1 MFALRRAG
9 PVFGLFSERLSTLRL
24 GGFVVNRPWNTVL
37 NRVIRHCGLV
47 LSYSFY
53 IGNTLKLDFL
63 VSANII
69 LL

>member
-9 PVFGLFSERLSTLRL
+9 PVFGLFSERQSSLRL
-24 GGFVVNRPWNTVL
+24 GGFDSFRLQNPVL
-37 NRVIRHCGLV
+37 NRVFRHCGLV